1 MDEKAAS
8 EEAYPADG
16 AFSTDEIRLGG
27 LRLRTTLGVYEAE
40 RLAPREV
47 VADLRLAVDLRPAGR
62 SDDLRDTMDYA
73 ALAERLRAVADGAR
87 FRLLEALAEALAA
100 EALADPRVRGVDLV
114 LAKPGAVP
122 GAEVSVRVR
131 RRREG

>member
-8 EEAYPADG
+8 EEAYPAGG

-62 SDDLRDTMDYA
+62 SDDLRDTVDYA

-87 FRLLEALAEALAA
+87 FRLLEALA
-100 EALADPRVRGVDLV
+100 DSRVRAVDLV